1 MVDNIKTGSILHDIG
16 KIGTPDHILLKA
28 SLLDSGEYEIIK
40 RHPVLGRQ
48 IVEPMFGKNDD
59 IINIIYYHHERFDG
73 RGYPEGLAGDKIPLV
88 GRIAALVNAYDAMIN
103 IKSYEKEKTRDEAI
117 AEIARNA
124 GTQFD
129 PGLAVEFL
137 KII

>member
-1 MVDNIKTGSILHDIG
+1 
-16 KIGTPDHILLKA
+16 
-28 SLLDSGEYEIIK
+28 
-40 RHPVLGRQ
+40 
-48 IVEPMFGKNDD
+48 MFGKNDD

-117 AEIARNA
+117 AEIAGMPARSSIPDWPWN
-124 GTQFD
+124 F
-129 PGLAVEFL
+129 
-137 KII
+137 